1 MIESFRHKG
10 LRFFFE
16 EGDLSKIQTAHSKK
30 IRLILALLH
39 AAASTKDLNF
49 PGSDLHRLKGDKKEF
64 WSVKISGNWRII
76 FKFKNG
82 NAYEVDYIDYH

>member
-16 EGDLSKIQTAHSKK
+16 EGNLSKIQAVHSKK

-39 AAASTKDLNF
+39 AATNIKDMNF
-49 PGSDLHRLKGDKKEF
+49 PGSDLHQLKGDKREF

-82 NAYEVDYIDYH
+82 KASEVDYIDYH